1 VRVTTAFNR
10 LLDVPGVSVTDVS
23 FLEDRVIVDVALAR
37 RRLECPEADCGFT
50 TRARYDTRP
59 VSSCWRH
66 LDLGKWG
73 LVVRADLRRLVCP
86 AHGVKVEAVP
96 FARHRSGFTRDFEDV
111 IAYLATRTDKTTITR
126 LQRVDWHT
134 VGRICARVVADGLD
148 QDRLDGLVAI
158 GVDEVSWKK
167 HHHYLT
173 LVADHT
179 GKKIVWGKEGKDSD
193 TLDEFFAELGA
204 QRAAELA
211 AVSMDMGPAFAKSVR
226 QPGHAP
232 QAVIC
237 IDPFHAVKL
246 VGEAL
251 DVVRR
256 EVWNE
261 MRQLPDPAAAK
272 KFKGARWSLLKNPEN
287 LTDDQAATLRRLK
300 RKGGGIWRAYRLK
313 ESFRAVFAGDLDAD
327 EAGEL
332 IDRWT
337 SQAQRSQLPAF
348 VKVAKTIRKFRDG
361 ILASIHLKINNA
373 RAEGLNNHVR
383 LLIRRAYGFH
393 TATAALA
400 LVMLTCGP
408 ITLVLPWE
416 RPPTRTG

>member
-10 LLDVPGVSVTDVS
+10 MLDLPGVSVSDVS
-23 FLEDRVIVDVALAR
+23 FGEDRIIVDVTLKR
-37 RRLECPEADCGFT
+37 RRLACPEAGCDFT
-50 TRARYDTRP
+50 TRSRYDRRP

-73 LVVRADLRRLVCP
+73 LVVRAGLRRLHCP
-86 AHGVKVEAVP
+86 EHGVKTEQVP
-96 FARHRSGFTRDFEDV
+96 FARHHSGFTRDFEDV

-134 VGRICARVVADGLD
+134 VGRICARTVADGVD
-148 QDRLDGLVAI
+148 PDRLDGLVAI

-167 HHHYLT
+167 HHNYLT
-173 LVADHT
+173 LVTDHT
-179 GKKIVWGKEGKDSD
+179 GRKIVWGAEGKDSE
-193 TLDEFFAELGA
+193 TFDEFFAELGPE
-204 QRAAELA
+204 RAARLE
-211 AVSMDMGPAFAKSVR
+211 AVSMDMGPAFAKSAR
-226 QPGHAP
+226 KEGHAIN
-232 QAVIC
+232 ATIC

-261 MRQLPDPAAAK
+261 MRQLPDPEVAK

-287 LTDDQAATLRRLK
+287 LTEDQATTLRRLK

-313 ESFRAVFAGDLDAD
+313 ESFRAIFAGDLDAD

-332 IDRWT
+332 IDRWI

-348 VKVAKTIRKFRDG
+348 TRVAKTIRKFRDG
-361 ILASIHLKINNA
+361 ILASIRLKINNG

-416 RPPTRTG
+416 RPPTRT